1 MGVDFFRQWINTIF
15 LAAATAI
22 NPVFV
27 FMQLLGRHVVRGAV
41 NIAAFTAAICAK
53 FFITIFIHQ

>member
-15 LAAATAI
+15 LTAATAI

-41 NIAAFTAAICAK
+41 NIAAFATALGAE
-53 FFITIFIHQ
+53 FLITVFIH

>member
-1 MGVDFFRQWINTIF
+1 MGVGFFRQGINTIF
-15 LAAATAI
+15 LTAATAI

-41 NIAAFTAAICAK
+41 NIAAFTAALCTK
-53 FFITIFIHQ
+53 FLIAVFIH

>member
-15 LAAATAI
+15 LTAATAI

-27 FMQLLGRHVVRGAV
+27 FMQLWGDMLYGGV